1 MKTISISVSSEDYE
15 AFRVEAK
22 RQNRS
27 IAQLIREAMGDY
39 RANTLSRK
47 RPLTEIP
54 VLAGHRPR
62 GPLPH
67 RKDLYD
73 DIFSQG

>member
-1 MKTISISVSSEDYE
+1 
-15 AFRVEAK
+15 
-22 RQNRS
+22 
-27 IAQLIREAMGDY
+27 MGDY
-39 RANTLSRK
+39 RAHTLSRK

-62 GPLPH
+62 DPLPH
-67 RKDLYD
+67 REDLYD